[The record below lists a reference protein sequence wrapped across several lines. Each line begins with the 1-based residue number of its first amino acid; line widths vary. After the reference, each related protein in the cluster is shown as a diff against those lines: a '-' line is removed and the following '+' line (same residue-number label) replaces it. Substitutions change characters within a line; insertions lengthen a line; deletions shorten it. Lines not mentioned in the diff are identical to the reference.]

1 MVCMIKYDEVISK
14 CDGLKL
20 DIAYIVPEGEVLG
33 VIQLSHGMAEHKE
46 RYFDFMRFL
55 ASNGYACVINDHRG
69 HGKSIKDDNDLGYF
83 YTDNI
88 DYIVDDLH
96 EVTLYIKKK
105 FKDKKIYL
113 FSHSMGTLVSRCYI
127 EKYDADIEKLVLSGT
142 PTYNPLTPVAI
153 GLAYLGKLFGLGRK
167 RNKFLN
173 KLTFGNYNK
182 GYKDENSWLSKS
194 TNNIC
199 SYNDDELCGFIFTTN
214 GFINLYKLMRQAFRK
229 NDYQVKNKNLDILL
243 IAGSDDPVIQ
253 NEKKFIELKE
263 FLKDIGYKNIK
274 SKLYKNLRHEIL
286 NEKEKSEV
294 YNDVLNFIKFYK

>member
-1 MVCMIKYDEVISK
+1 MAVNQLERNLESITRTISY
-14 CDGLKL
+14 LK
-20 DIAYIVPEGEVLG
+20 
-33 VIQLSHGMAEHKE
+33 S
-46 RYFDFMRFL
+46 
-55 ASNGYACVINDHRG
+55 
-69 HGKSIKDDNDLGYF
+69 
-83 YTDNI
+83 
-88 DYIVDDLH
+88 
-96 EVTLYIKKK
+96 
-105 FKDKKIYL
+105 
-113 FSHSMGTLVSRCYI
+113 
-127 EKYDADIEKLVLSGT
+127 
-142 PTYNPLTPVAI
+142 
-153 GLAYLGKLFGLGRK
+153 
-167 RNKFLN
+167 
-173 KLTFGNYNK
+173 K

-194 TNNIC
+194 TKNIY

-229 NDYQVKNKNLDILL
+229 NDYQVKNKNLYILL

>member
-1 MVCMIKYDEVISK
+1 
-14 CDGLKL
+14 
-20 DIAYIVPEGEVLG
+20 
-33 VIQLSHGMAEHKE
+33 MAEHKE

-96 EVTLYIKKK
+96 EVTLYIKNK

-127 EKYDADIEKLVLSGT
+127 EKYDFELEKLILCGT
-142 PTYNPLTPVAI
+142 PTYNPFTPVAI
-153 GLAYLGKLFGLGRK
+153 GLAYLCKAFGLGKK

-173 KLTFGNYNK
+173 TLTFGNYNK

-194 TNNIC
+194 TKNIC

-294 YNDVLNFIKFYK
+294 YNDVLNFINKSY

>member
-1 MVCMIKYDEVISK
+1 MIKYDKIVSSS
-14 CDGLKL
+14 DGLKL
-20 DIAYIVPEGEVLG
+20 DIAYIVPKGEILG
-33 VIQLSHGMAEHKE
+33 VVQLSHGMAEHKE
-46 RYFDFMRFL
+46 RYFDFMKFL
-55 ASNGYACVINDHRG
+55 ASHGYACVINDHRG
-69 HGKSIKDDNDLGYF
+69 HGKSIKDNDDLGYF

-96 EVTLYIKKK
+96 EVTLYIKNK

-127 EKYDADIEKLVLSGT
+127 EKYDFELEKLILCGT
-142 PTYNPLTPVAI
+142 PTYNPFTPVAI
-153 GLAYLGKLFGLGRK
+153 GLAYLCKAFGLSKK

-194 TNNIC
+194 TNNI
-199 SYNDDELCGFIFTTN
+199 SVYNDDELCGFIFTTN
-214 GFINLYKLMRQAFRK
+214 GFINLYKLMKQAFKK

-263 FLKDIGYKNIK
+263 FLKDIGYKNIE

-286 NEKEKSEV
+286 NEEEKSEI
-294 YNDVLNFIKFYK
+294 YNDALNFINKL

>member
-1 MVCMIKYDEVISK
+1 MMKFDSIVSSS
-14 CDGLKL
+14 DGLKL
-20 DIAYIVPEGEVLG
+20 DIAYIVPKGEALG
-33 VIQLSHGMAEHKE
+33 VIQISHGMAEHKE
-46 RYFDFMRFL
+46 RYFDFMEFL
-55 ASNGYACVINDHRG
+55 ASNGYICVISDHRG
-69 HGKSIKDDNDLGYF
+69 HGKSIKNEDDLGYF

-88 DYIVDDLH
+88 NFIVDDLH
-96 EVTLYIKKK
+96 EVTLYIKNK
-105 FKDKKIYL
+105 FKNKKIYL

-127 EKYDADIEKLVLSGT
+127 EKYDFELEKLILCGT
-142 PTYNPLTPVAI
+142 PTYNPFTPVAI
-153 GLAYLGKLFGLGRK
+153 GLAYLCKAFGLGKK

-173 KLTFGNYNK
+173 TLTFGNYNK

-194 TNNIC
+194 TKNIC

-214 GFINLYKLMRQAFRK
+214 GFINLYKLMRQAFKK

-263 FLKDIGYKNIK
+263 FLKDIGYKNIE

-286 NEKEKSEV
+286 NEKTKKEV
-294 YNDVLNFIKFYK
+294 YNDILNFINKY

>member
-1 MVCMIKYDEVISK
+1 
-14 CDGLKL
+14 
-20 DIAYIVPEGEVLG
+20 
-33 VIQLSHGMAEHKE
+33 
-46 RYFDFMRFL
+46 MRFL

-96 EVTLYIKKK
+96 EVTLYIKNK

-127 EKYDADIEKLVLSGT
+127 EKYDFELEKLILCGT
-142 PTYNPLTPVAI
+142 PTYNPFTPVAI
-153 GLAYLGKLFGLGRK
+153 GLAYLCKAFGLGKK

-173 KLTFGNYNK
+173 TLTFGNYNK
-182 GYKDENSWLSKS
+182 GYKYENSWLSKS

-214 GFINLYKLMRQAFRK
+214 GFINLYKLIRQAFRK

-294 YNDVLNFIKFYK
+294 YNDVLNFINKSY

>member
-1 MVCMIKYDEVISK
+1 MIKYDEVISK

-46 RYFDFMRFL
+46 RYFDFMKFL

-69 HGKSIKDDNDLGYF
+69 HGKSIKSNNDLGYF

-96 EVTLYIKKK
+96 EVTLYIKNK
-105 FKDKKIYL
+105 FKNKKIYL
-113 FSHSMGTLVSRCYI
+113 FSHSMGTLVSRCYM
-127 EKYDADIEKLVLSGT
+127 EKYDFELEKLILCGA
-142 PTYNPLTPVAI
+142 PTYNPFTPFAI
-153 GLAYLGKLFGLGRK
+153 ALSYTFKFFGLGK
-167 RNKFLN
+167 KKNKFLN
-173 KLTFGNYNK
+173 TLTFGNYNK
-182 GYKDENSWLSKS
+182 GYKDENSWLSKN
-194 TNNIC
+194 TNNI
-199 SYNDDELCGFIFTTN
+199 SVYNDDELCGFIFTTN
-214 GFINLYKLMRQAFRK
+214 GFINLYKLMRQAFKK

-263 FLKDIGYKNIK
+263 FLKDMGYKNIEC
-274 SKLYKNLRHEIL
+274 KLYKNLRHEIL
-286 NEKEKSEV
+286 NEKTKKEV
-294 YNDVLNFIKFYK
+294 YNDILNFINKY

>member
-1 MVCMIKYDEVISK
+1 MLFRS
-14 CDGLKL
+14 
-20 DIAYIVPEGEVLG
+20 LG

-96 EVTLYIKKK
+96 EVTLYIKNK

-127 EKYDADIEKLVLSGT
+127 EKYDFELEKLILCGT
-142 PTYNPLTPVAI
+142 PTYNPFTPVAI
-153 GLAYLGKLFGLGRK
+153 GLAYLCKAFGLGKK

-173 KLTFGNYNK
+173 TLTFGNYNK

-194 TNNIC
+194 TKNIC

-294 YNDVLNFIKFYK
+294 YNDVLNFINKSY

>member
-1 MVCMIKYDEVISK
+1 MNSKQDNLPIEITLYIPEKNIK
-14 CDGLKL
+14 G
-20 DIAYIVPEGEVLG
+20 IVQ
-33 VIQLSHGMAEHKE
+33 ISHGMAEHKE

-96 EVTLYIKKK
+96 EVTLYIKNK
-105 FKDKKIYL
+105 FKEKKIYL

-127 EKYDADIEKLVLSGT
+127 EKYDFELEKLILCGT
-142 PTYNPLTPVAI
+142 PTYNPFTPVAI
-153 GLAYLGKLFGLGRK
+153 GLAYLCKAFGLGKK

-173 KLTFGNYNK
+173 TLTFGNYNK

-294 YNDVLNFIKFYK
+294 YNDVLNFINKSY